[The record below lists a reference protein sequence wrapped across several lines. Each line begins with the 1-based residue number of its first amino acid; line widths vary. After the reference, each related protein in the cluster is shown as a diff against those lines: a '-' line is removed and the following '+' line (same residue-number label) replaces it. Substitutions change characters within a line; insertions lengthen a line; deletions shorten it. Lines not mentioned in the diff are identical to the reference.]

1 MVIQFYFFGSNRSPR
16 SGNLGSVSIPLHVNF
31 MPHSF
36 ENDVNFG
43 LHHFLHNA
51 FLELLHGNDKL
62 NPVNVLKDSYLSFL
76 NYCQAT
82 GTGTGMEIES
92 TPVPGDDSIIS
103 QATI

>member
-16 SGNLGSVSIPLHVNF
+16 SGDLGSVSIPLHVNF

-76 NYCQAT
+76 NYL
-82 GTGTGMEIES
+82 IPES
-92 TPVPGDDSIIS
+92 YTWNIKYGVYSLN
-103 QATI
+103 